1 MEKIVETL
9 EEKIYRLIDKVT
21 DMAKQMNEKDAYI
34 NELEKQI
41 LTLQERDEQNK
52 EKISKLVD
60 TINNLGL

>member
-1 MEKIVETL
+1 MDKIVETL